1 MEARETFI
9 RNLQFAAPKF
19 KDAGIK
25 LLIEPINTRDMPG
38 FFLNQS
44 RQAIDIIKAV
54 GSDNLFL
61 QYDIY
66 HMQRMEGELSNTIRA
81 NRVLGSQL
89 GRCCDGGGI
98 YTLGPQPGSA
108 ITGNYI
114 AQGSAAS
121 GPHAG

>member
-1 MEARETFI
+1 MRPTAPAPPPLRH
-9 RNLQFAAPKF
+9 RSAAAPPPLF
-19 KDAGIK
+19 PQHN
-25 LLIEPINTRDMPG
+25 LLYNASYSSFTIGWGWGREA
-38 FFLNQS
+38 S
-44 RQAIDIIKAV
+44 RR
-54 GSDNLFL
+54 G
-61 QYDIY
+61 
-66 HMQRMEGELSNTIRA
+66 GNTIRA